1 MTMREF
7 FNRRGLEA
15 GIGLILAAVIVLV
28 IVAVK
33 LSAQESRQ
41 WAAFSEANHCKVVER
56 RKGTST
62 TTTGM
67 AIGSGGR
74 VTPVVATSSTPSQT
88 AYLCDD
94 GVTYWR

>member
-1 MTMREF
+1 MTMREY
-7 FNRRGLEA
+7 FNRNGLEV
-15 GIGLILAAVIVLV
+15 GIGLAVGAIILLLALALW
-28 IVAVK
+28 AGAREAK
-33 LSAQESRQ
+33 Q
-41 WAAFSEANHCKVVER
+41 WAAFSQANHCKVVER

-67 AIGSGGR
+67 AIGSGGK
-74 VTPVVATSSTPSQT
+74 VTPVVATSATPSQT